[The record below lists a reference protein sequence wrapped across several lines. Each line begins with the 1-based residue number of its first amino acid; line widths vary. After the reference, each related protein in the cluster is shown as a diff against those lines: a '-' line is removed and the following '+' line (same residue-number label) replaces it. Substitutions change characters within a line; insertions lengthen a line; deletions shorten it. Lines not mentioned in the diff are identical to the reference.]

1 MDGRVSGSWIAL
13 ISLASLGLFMAYFG
27 PLGVLLPNQVQAT
40 AGAAHKVIVL
50 GLVTGIGALVAVVAN
65 PLAGA
70 LSDRTA
76 SRFGRR
82 RPWTLSG
89 ALLGAAAL
97 LLLAHQRTV
106 PGIVAGWCL
115 AQAGLNTMQAGIV
128 ACVPDRVPVRQ
139 RGAVSG
145 WMGIAQTVAVI
156 AAVVLVA
163 RLIPGNAGYVALAVA
178 VILFALPF
186 VVRTPDE
193 PLASAERPGLSWRSF
208 WVSPRQHRD
217 FGWAWLTRFLM
228 VLGNAMAVVFLLY
241 FLRDRPGFSRLF
253 PGQRAADG
261 LVLILAVYTVTV
273 IATTVV
279 GGAISDR
286 SGRRRR
292 SVAISGIVMAV
303 PAVLLAVWPVVPVLF
318 VSAAILGAGFGVYLS
333 VDQALVTQV
342 LPSAGTTAK
351 DLGVISIAS
360 SSGQAVAP
368 ALAAP
373 LVTYLGGYTTLYL
386 CVAGIV
392 LLGSASVWQIGS
404 VP

>member
-1 MDGRVSGSWIAL
+1 
-13 ISLASLGLFMAYFG
+13 
-27 PLGVLLPNQVQAT
+27 
-40 AGAAHKVIVL
+40 
-50 GLVTGIGALVAVVAN
+50 
-65 PLAGA
+65 
-70 LSDRTA
+70 
-76 SRFGRR
+76 
-82 RPWTLSG
+82 
-89 ALLGAAAL
+89 
-97 LLLAHQRTV
+97 V
-106 PGIVAGWCL
+106 PGIVVGWCL

-128 ACVPDRVPVRQ
+128 AYVPDRVPVRQ

-193 PLASAERPGLSWRSF
+193 PLASAERLGLSWRSF
-208 WVSPRQHRD
+208 WVSPRLHRD

-241 FLRDRPGFSRLF
+241 FLSDRPGFSRLF

-261 LVLILAVYTVTV
+261 LVLVLAVYTVTV

-303 PAVLLAVWPVVPVLF
+303 PAVLLAVWPVVSVLF

-342 LPSAGTTAK
+342 LPSAGTRAN

-373 LVTYLGGYTTLYL
+373 LVTYLRR
-386 CVAGIV
+386 
-392 LLGSASVWQIGS
+392 
-404 VP
+404 PR